1 MKAPKKSQMSGSKVK
16 FNPNRIVANPSKAA
30 KTGGKSGCG
39 CK

>member
-1 MKAPKKSQMSGSKVK
+1 MSTKKTMKGSKVK
-16 FNPNRIVANPSKAA
+16 FNPNRIVDNPSKAA

>member
-1 MKAPKKSQMSGSKVK
+1 MSTKKTMKGSKVK
-16 FNPNRIVANPSKAA
+16 LNPNKIVANPSKAA